1 MIGVF
6 DFGSGG
12 LTVMRAFESALPDEN
27 FVYLGDHGNAPYG
40 NRASSDIYDLTRV
53 ALEKLFRYGCTL
65 IVVACNTAVA
75 TSLRKLQQE
84 WLPKNYPDRKI
95 IGVIVPTVEEIIG
108 EPGSS
113 TGSIMQAHPVFSAKK
128 VAVFATP
135 HTVQSDIFSMEVYR
149 RNPSIEV
156 YQQACP
162 GLALLIEQAAPED
175 VLRNEIRKNINNLLD
190 SIPTT
195 PDACILGCTHYPIV
209 EHIWQSELP
218 ETMRIISQPN
228 ASARSLVEFLKR
240 NPQFSDTS
248 AGNNR
253 FFTTGD
259 IKEVSERASLF
270 YSTRADFLNI
280 DEYLGSLT
288 SSQQ

>member
-12 LTVMRAFESALPDEN
+12 LTVMRAFESALPDQT

-40 NRASSDIYDLTRV
+40 NPESSDIYDLTQL
-53 ALEKLFRYGCTL
+53 ALARLFRYGCTL

-84 WLPKNYPDRKI
+84 WLPKSYPDRKI
-95 IGVIVPTVEEIIG
+95 LGVIAPTVEEIIG

-113 TGSIMQAHPVFSAKK
+113 TGSGMQTHPVFSGKK
-128 VAVFATP
+128 IAVFATP
-135 HTVQSDIFSMEVYR
+135 HTVQSDIFPMEVYR

-175 VLRNEIRKNINNLLD
+175 ILRREIRKNINNLLD
-190 SIPTT
+190 SIPTI

-228 ASARSLVEFLKR
+228 ACARSLVEFLKK
-240 NPQFSDTS
+240 NPQFSDTRV
-248 AGNNR
+248 GNNR

-259 IKEVSERASLF
+259 ISEVSDRASLF
-270 YSTRADFLNI
+270 YTMKADFRNI
-280 DEYLGSLT
+280 DEYLGDFT
-288 SSQQ
+288 SSQ